1 MDSSMRSLPSDK
13 VFCNSPWYELHIYW
27 DGALSFCC
35 HATPNVPYPI
45 TEKNQYNIRRM
56 SIREWY
62 SSEPMR
68 EARERMFSNDRWRFC
83 RRCHYEEE
91 VSTTSRRHRSN
102 QKSVIFKENFRESFE
117 QSPGYTKFMDADF
130 DGMPIDLHI
139 DLGNYCNLAC
149 KMCDPYAS
157 SRIASQHKI
166 WRMLDSAPVDWTND
180 QAAWDR
186 FLAELI
192 TIPKLQN
199 IHFMGG
205 ETLIQPRFEECIDY
219 LIANNRTDVC
229 LSFVTNGTVYKES
242 VINKLKLF
250 PRAGIEVSIES
261 TGTTNAYTRQG
272 TDTKQV
278 LANIDRYINNG
289 YEITLRPAPS
299 LLTVKEYWQV
309 IKLALDKKLLI
320 KSNICT
326 DPEFLNINVLPLDI
340 RKGYISNYQ
349 QLLKDYKLDDNLFI
363 DYNESDSGNYT
374 QVAKNQIM
382 QIIAMLEQPV
392 PENQKVLLTQLLQ
405 HITNWDKIYEYNAIE
420 VYPELSEMLLSHG
433 YNV

>member
-1 MDSSMRSLPSDK
+1 MKLLPSDK

-45 TEKNQYNIRRM
+45 TEKNKYNIRRM

-68 EARERMFSNDRWRFC
+68 EARERMFSSDRWKFC
-83 RRCHYEEE
+83 QRCYYEED

-102 QKSVIFKENFRESFE
+102 QKSVIFKQNFLESFE
-117 QSPGYTKFMDADF
+117 QSPGYSKFINKDF

-149 KMCDPYAS
+149 KMCNEFAS
-157 SRIASQHKI
+157 SRIAAQYKI
-166 WRMLDSAPVDWTND
+166 WKINDFTPVDWTND
-180 QAAWDR
+180 QEAWDR
-186 FLAELI
+186 FLTELV

-219 LIANNRTDVC
+219 LIAKDRTDVC
-229 LSFVTNGTVYKES
+229 ISFVTNGTVYKEEL
-242 VINKLKLF
+242 INKLKLF

-261 TGTTNAYTRQG
+261 TGQSNSYTRQG
-272 TDTKQV
+272 TKTEQV
-278 LANIDRYINNG
+278 LANINRYIENN
-289 YEITLRPAPS
+289 YDITLRPAPS
-299 LLTVKEYWQV
+299 LLTVGEYWQV

-326 DPEFLNINVLPLDI
+326 DPEFLNINVLPFEI
-340 RKGYISNYQ
+340 RQTYKQNYQ
-349 QLLKDYKLDDNLFI
+349 QLLIDYNLADDIHN
-363 DYNESDSGNYT
+363 DYNESDPNNYK
-374 QVAKNQIM
+374 QVAKNQIL
-382 QIIAMLEQPV
+382 QTLSMLDQPV
-392 PENQKVLLTQLLQ
+392 PNNQKVLLTQLCQ
-405 HITNWDKIYEYNAIE
+405 HIQAWDHVYGYDAKI
-420 VYPELSEMLLSHG
+420 VYPELTELLLSYG
-433 YNV
+433 YTV